1 MAFTLK
7 NLTTL
12 DGGVPKPTAGTGSIP
27 IFQYATNDT
36 KANLVAANYWDA
48 AAAWLPVGS
57 FILASLDLDGTPGA
71 AALVVTANT
80 GSAVTVGYVAVA

>member
-7 NLTTL
+7 TFTNI
-12 DGGVPKPTAGTGSIP
+12 DGGAPKPTAGSGSIP
-27 IFQYATNDT
+27 VFHYTTNDT

-57 FILASLDLDGTPGA
+57 LIFASLDLDGTPGA

-80 GSAVTVGYVAVA
+80 GSAVTVDYVDVA